1 MRYLHIKLERKTSY
15 LSLFLSFATV
25 LVNFVG
31 NYPVQEMFS
40 FLSRNYQYGRTYP
53 LNEKKQTN
61 TYTVILFS
69 NYTPWKLL
77 VDVSTRIGF
86 TATVSS
92 SSSSWSSGTLVFPV
106 VITNLGNGYDPN
118 NGVFTAPT
126 AGTYVF
132 FVNIISYSTKTVS
145 VKIILNGGS
154 KVVSLAESGSSNPNN
169 SGSNLAVLTLQKADR
184 VWVSYNY
191 GIGYYGGHPTT
202 SFSGF
207 LIWFITTAV
216 TWI

>member
-1 MRYLHIKLERKTSY
+1 M
-15 LSLFLSFATV
+15 
-25 LVNFVG
+25 
-31 NYPVQEMFS
+31 
-40 FLSRNYQYGRTYP
+40 
-53 LNEKKQTN
+53 
-61 TYTVILFS
+61 
-69 NYTPWKLL
+69 
-77 VDVSTRIGF
+77 
-86 TATVSS
+86 
-92 SSSSWSSGTLVFPV
+92 FPV
-106 VITNLGNGYDPN
+106 VITNLGNGYDRN
-118 NGVFTAPT
+118 DGVFTAPT

-132 FVNIISYSTKTVS
+132 FVNVISYRTQTIS

-207 LIWFITTAV
+207 LI
-216 TWI
+216 

>member
-1 MRYLHIKLERKTSY
+1 MVLFLYALFAYKIRKTN
-15 LSLFLSFATV
+15 LIFIAFLSFATV

-53 LNEKKQTN
+53 LNEKKTN

-69 NYTPWKLL
+69 NYTPLKLL

-92 SSSSWSSGTLVFPV
+92 SSSNWNSGTLVFPV

-118 NGVFTAPT
+118 DGVFTAPT

-145 VKIILNGGS
+145 VKIILNGR
-154 KVVSLAESGSSNPNN
+154 KQIDSLAQSENTNAYN
-169 SGSNLAVLTLQKADR
+169 SGSNLVVLPLHKADR

-191 GIGYYGGHPTT
+191 GTGYYGGHPMT

-207 LIWFITTAV
+207 LI
-216 TWI
+216 

>member
-1 MRYLHIKLERKTSY
+1 M
-15 LSLFLSFATV
+15 
-25 LVNFVG
+25 
-31 NYPVQEMFS
+31 
-40 FLSRNYQYGRTYP
+40 
-53 LNEKKQTN
+53 
-61 TYTVILFS
+61 
-69 NYTPWKLL
+69 
-77 VDVSTRIGF
+77 
-86 TATVSS
+86 
-92 SSSSWSSGTLVFPV
+92 FPV

-154 KVVSLAESGSSNPNN
+154 KVVSLAESGSSNPYN

-184 VWVSYNY
+184 VWVSFNY
-191 GIGYYGGHPTT
+191 GTGYYGSYPTT

-207 LIWFITTAV
+207 LI
-216 TWI
+216 

>member
-1 MRYLHIKLERKTSY
+1 MRYLHIKLERQTSY
-15 LSLFLSFATV
+15 LSLFYLSQQFWSISSETI
-25 LVNFVG
+25 LFKKFFIFI
-31 NYPVQEMFS
+31 PK
-40 FLSRNYQYGRTYP
+40 LSIWPHIHLKR
-53 LNEKKQTN
+53 KKKPN

-69 NYTPWKLL
+69 NYTPLKLL

-92 SSSSWSSGTLVFPV
+92 SSSNWNSGTLVFPV

-118 NGVFTAPT
+118 DGVFTAPT

-145 VKIILNGGS
+145 VKIILNGR
-154 KVVSLAESGSSNPNN
+154 KKIDSLAQSENTNAYN
-169 SGSNLAVLTLQKADR
+169 SGSNLVVLPLHKADR

-191 GIGYYGGHPTT
+191 GTGYYGGYPMT

-207 LIWFITTAV
+207 LI
-216 TWI
+216 